1 MADHTNFKRADSSV
15 DQLNIWEYAKQK
27 MEQESKTQD
36 ISRTF
41 VILGDKG
48 VGKTSVIENIGAI
61 SKSSKDMTLGLQY
74 SYSQHIYYKKTITS
88 KFYEVNGGVQSSALI
103 RFPFDKKN
111 FLTSCIILVVDMSDP
126 DS

>member
-1 MADHTNFKRADSSV
+1 MADTNIKRADSSV

-61 SKSSKDMTLGLQY
+61 SKSSKDMT
-74 SYSQHIYYKKTITS
+74 
-88 KFYEVNGGVQSSALI
+88 
-103 RFPFDKKN
+103 
-111 FLTSCIILVVDMSDP
+111 
-126 DS
+126 